1 MEHEGIV
8 HTETSGDV
16 HQLRLRV
23 AKMERDFQS
32 FESIQDAIELI
43 TPEEQYESRLSE
55 RMEFEDV
62 YYANV
67 AKAHKFLETI
77 DQQQPL
83 AVTFNQNTAKDIQS
97 PVTVESDLQIK
108 LPTMHLP
115 KFSGSYTEWPGFADS
130 FRSAVHDNTNFRET
144 QKLSYLRS
152 CLTGKAAEKIES
164 LETTTANYA
173 VAWNLLDNYYND
185 PIIVINNRI
194 QAFFELPT
202 YIRSNTASLGELVD
216 QASKHYRA
224 LQALNKPFL
233 EAFPIYAVTSK
244 LDEATRM
251 KWKERIQGKTD
262 MPSMEELLQFL
273 QARQKMLETN
283 EKSAK
288 PAFSDQPRPIVKTYN
303 NTRPHQR
310 SNVAYTAVQPSCA
323 LCKEKH
329 YTASCSRLLHTE
341 VNQRLGLIK
350 QAGLCINCLRP
361 NHAVRECR
369 AGSCKQCNGKH
380 HTLLHKGPNS
390 EKQVET
396 RENVSALT
404 ASVGFEML
412 LSTAVVNL
420 VDRQGRSLPCRVLLD
435 SGSQSHFLTERIAG
449 QLGLPRDR
457 INLPVIGINKSTTS
471 IRYAVKTHLQSR
483 INKFNVAA
491 NFLIIPHITNS
502 LPTHT
507 IARSELA
514 IPKNIQLADPNFNVS
529 SEIDGLIGAD
539 LFLQLLCV
547 GQIQLA
553 NKAITL
559 QKTKLGWVIAGRI
572 PTSRTP
578 KSTQCNLVTESVQDH
593 LEKFWQLEESA
604 NENIRSKEETDSER
618 HYQENTIRDLA
629 TGRYI
634 VKFPFN
640 DKIHQLGQS
649 YFIALKRFRSLE
661 QRLNKN
667 PELRVK
673 YTQFLDE
680 YLKLGHM
687 AETRTQTIEDG
698 YYLPHHPIL
707 KQSSLTTKLR
717 VVFDASAK
725 TSKGISLNDTM
736 LIGPTIQDDIFSIIA
751 RFRSHSY
758 VLMADI
764 EKTYRQVFIHPDERK
779 YQKILWRS
787 NPREPIKTY
796 TLNTITYGTSSAPYL
811 AIRSLFQ
818 LANDEEHR
826 FPSAARTLREDFYV
840 DDVITGANTYAEAA
854 IIRDDLIQLCKQ
866 GGFDLRQWA
875 SNDVRLIEGLDSNTD
890 TTHVLL
896 DLEQTIK
903 TLGIHWDA
911 RRDEITYSVNEF
923 SQRDRVTKRTMLSQI
938 ASLFDPLGLIAPV
951 IIRAKVL
958 MQDLW
963 KLQLNWD
970 ESVPANIFTT
980 WCTFCNELK
989 QLKNVRIPRQVT
1001 LKNHG
1006 EMQLHGFCDASEQ
1019 AYGACIYIRTIDKE
1033 NNVKTQLLTAK
1044 TRVAPVKTVTLPRLE
1059 LCAAHVLAKLLRTTI
1074 RAMRRISFERIFLWS
1089 DSTVTLHWIKTSP
1102 HKLKTFVAHRVTD
1115 IQDVTGNYEWRHIA
1129 SADNPADLLSR
1140 GLSTKELIDSAF
1152 WFHGPSWLNYKEDK
1166 WPVSRLEPIAIPE
1179 VRPSIVLTTRT
1190 LESDILERFSS
1201 FSNLK
1206 RVLAYILRFRHNS
1219 SRKESNKGTLSTL
1232 ELHRAEQLIVQLIQ
1246 RQEYLSEFHALEKT
1260 KSVTGNLAP
1269 LNPFIDS
1276 DGILRVGGRLSRS
1289 ELPYNARHPI
1299 LLPKGHFVT
1308 KLIITDYHIRNFHAG
1323 IQGTLNS
1330 LRHRFWIPNGKGA
1343 SRELKEVYAFF
1354 KSETTNDTIST
1365 TLANEGI
1372 NWHFIPPR
1380 SPHFGGLW
1388 EAAVRRTKHHLIEAI
1403 LNSRPITP
1411 LSTDPNDLQPLTPGH
1426 FIVGELLTSVPDY
1439 SFTETP
1445 VGRLSSWQ
1453 HIQQMRQHFWKR
1465 WSKDYLQEQ
1474 TTRKK
1479 WFKQGAPGIAV
1490 GALFK
1495 AGGMFGLEQ
1504 TEHSESALSGLQNIS
1519 PDKSINPWIIKIA
1532 KQVNKNILC
1541 MDTSSCGN

>member
-173 VAWNLLDNYYND
+173 VAWNLLENYYND

-687 AETRTQTIEDG
+687 TETRTQTIEDG

-725 TSKGISLNDTM
+725 TSK
-736 LIGPTIQDDIFSIIA
+736 
-751 RFRSHSY
+751 
-758 VLMADI
+758 
-764 EKTYRQVFIHPDERK
+764 
-779 YQKILWRS
+779 
-787 NPREPIKTY
+787 
-796 TLNTITYGTSSAPYL
+796 
-811 AIRSLFQ
+811 
-818 LANDEEHR
+818 
-826 FPSAARTLREDFYV
+826 ARTLREDFYV

-875 SNDVRLIEGLDSNTD
+875 SNDVRLIEGLDSNRD

-951 IIRAKVL
+951 IIRAKIL

-1089 DSTVTLHWIKTSP
+1089 VSTVTLHWIKTSP

-1276 DGILRVGGRLSRS
+1276 DGIL
-1289 ELPYNARHPI
+1289 
-1299 LLPKGHFVT
+1299 
-1308 KLIITDYHIRNFHAG
+1308 NFHAG

-1490 GALFK
+1490 GALVIIREDNAPPLQWPLGRITAVHPGQDGVIRVVTVKTIHGEYKRCVKRFK

-1504 TEHSESALSGLQNIS
+1504 TEREILDTVRCNNRNTRRDATVPEFGCHRTPLRDRLESEPRPLTGQSLYKDFSF
-1519 PDKSINPWIIKIA
+1519 SIVSHIIH
-1532 KQVNKNILC
+1532 
-1541 MDTSSCGN
+1541 T

>member
-1 MEHEGIV
+1 
-8 HTETSGDV
+8 
-16 HQLRLRV
+16 
-23 AKMERDFQS
+23 MERDFQS

-173 VAWNLLDNYYND
+173 VAWNLLENYYND

-369 AGSCKQCNGKH
+369 
-380 HTLLHKGPNS
+380 
-390 EKQVET
+390 
-396 RENVSALT
+396 
-404 ASVGFEML
+404 
-412 LSTAVVNL
+412 
-420 VDRQGRSLPCRVLLD
+420 
-435 SGSQSHFLTERIAG
+435 
-449 QLGLPRDR
+449 
-457 INLPVIGINKSTTS
+457 
-471 IRYAVKTHLQSR
+471 
-483 INKFNVAA
+483 AA

-725 TSKGISLNDTM
+725 TSK
-736 LIGPTIQDDIFSIIA
+736 
-751 RFRSHSY
+751 
-758 VLMADI
+758 
-764 EKTYRQVFIHPDERK
+764 
-779 YQKILWRS
+779 
-787 NPREPIKTY
+787 
-796 TLNTITYGTSSAPYL
+796 
-811 AIRSLFQ
+811 
-818 LANDEEHR
+818 
-826 FPSAARTLREDFYV
+826 ARTLREDFYV

-989 QLKNVRIPRQVT
+989 QLKN
-1001 LKNHG
+1001 
-1006 EMQLHGFCDASEQ
+1006 
-1019 AYGACIYIRTIDKE
+1019 
-1033 NNVKTQLLTAK
+1033 
-1044 TRVAPVKTVTLPRLE
+1044 
-1059 LCAAHVLAKLLRTTI
+1059 
-1074 RAMRRISFERIFLWS
+1074 
-1089 DSTVTLHWIKTSP
+1089 
-1102 HKLKTFVAHRVTD
+1102 
-1115 IQDVTGNYEWRHIA
+1115 
-1129 SADNPADLLSR
+1129 
-1140 GLSTKELIDSAF
+1140 
-1152 WFHGPSWLNYKEDK
+1152 
-1166 WPVSRLEPIAIPE
+1166 
-1179 VRPSIVLTTRT
+1179 
-1190 LESDILERFSS
+1190 
-1201 FSNLK
+1201 
-1206 RVLAYILRFRHNS
+1206 
-1219 SRKESNKGTLSTL
+1219 
-1232 ELHRAEQLIVQLIQ
+1232 
-1246 RQEYLSEFHALEKT
+1246 
-1260 KSVTGNLAP
+1260 
-1269 LNPFIDS
+1269 
-1276 DGILRVGGRLSRS
+1276 
-1289 ELPYNARHPI
+1289 
-1299 LLPKGHFVT
+1299 
-1308 KLIITDYHIRNFHAG
+1308 
-1323 IQGTLNS
+1323 
-1330 LRHRFWIPNGKGA
+1330 
-1343 SRELKEVYAFF
+1343 
-1354 KSETTNDTIST
+1354 
-1365 TLANEGI
+1365 
-1372 NWHFIPPR
+1372 
-1380 SPHFGGLW
+1380 
-1388 EAAVRRTKHHLIEAI
+1388 
-1403 LNSRPITP
+1403 
-1411 LSTDPNDLQPLTPGH
+1411 
-1426 FIVGELLTSVPDY
+1426 
-1439 SFTETP
+1439 
-1445 VGRLSSWQ
+1445 
-1453 HIQQMRQHFWKR
+1453 
-1465 WSKDYLQEQ
+1465 EQ

-1479 WFKQGAPGIAV
+1479 RFKQGAPGIAV
-1490 GALFK
+1490 GALVIIREDNAPPLQWPLGRITAVHPGQDGVIRVVTVK
-1495 AGGMFGLEQ
+1495 TIHGEYKRCVKRVAPLPLYEQ
-1504 TEHSESALSGLQNIS
+1504 PNT
-1519 PDKSINPWIIKIA
+1519 
-1532 KQVNKNILC
+1532 
-1541 MDTSSCGN
+1541 